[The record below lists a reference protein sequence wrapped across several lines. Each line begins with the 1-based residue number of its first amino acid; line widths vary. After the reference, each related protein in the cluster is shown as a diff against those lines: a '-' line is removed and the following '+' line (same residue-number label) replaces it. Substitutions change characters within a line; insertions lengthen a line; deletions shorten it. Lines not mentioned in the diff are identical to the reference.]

1 MPVAEPAKELRFTR
15 AGQAA
20 GFWIGAAVCIMA
32 GLVFFLLTPHRAE
45 NPQLPH
51 PAWGFVPLALAAG
64 LIRLAWRCTKHAYI
78 LLSPIGV
85 EVFPLFRP
93 EATMQ
98 VIPWQQI
105 DSAEIDHRRLTLHFT
120 AEKSAG
126 IHLSLSPIAKDR
138 RELLAKAIRGRFKS
152 ADRPTAPST

>member
-1 MPVAEPAKELRFTR
+1 MSVAEPAKELRFTR

-20 GFWIGAAVCIMA
+20 GFWIAAAVCIMA
-32 GLVFFLLTPHRAE
+32 GLVFFLLTPHLAE

-64 LIRLAWRCTKHAYI
+64 LVRLAWRCTKHAYI

-98 VIPWQQI
+98 VILWQQI
-105 DSAEIDHRRLTLHFT
+105 DSAEIDQRRLTLHVNPERT
-120 AEKSAG
+120 SG
-126 IHLSLSPIAKDR
+126 IHLSLSPLARDR
-138 RELLAKAIRGRFKS
+138 RELLARAIRGRFKS
-152 ADRPTAPST
+152 ADGPTAPPP

>member
-1 MPVAEPAKELRFTR
+1 
-15 AGQAA
+15 
-20 GFWIGAAVCIMA
+20 
-32 GLVFFLLTPHRAE
+32 
-45 NPQLPH
+45 
-51 PAWGFVPLALAAG
+51 
-64 LIRLAWRCTKHAYI
+64 
-78 LLSPIGV
+78 
-85 EVFPLFRP
+85 
-93 EATMQ
+93 MQ

-152 ADRPTAPST
+152 ADRPTVPGT